1 MWDLTPE
8 TLAVMLATTIH
19 THSFSF
25 TDEEEL
31 QRGLVEILAE
41 IMPPT
46 STRREVQLTPKDR
59 IDFMVESVGIEVKI
73 KGSLAA
79 LTRQL
84 HRYAQLDAIEALV
97 VVTPVA
103 RLAQLPESLNGKPV
117 LVCHLVGSAF

>member
-1 MWDLTPE
+1 MMWDLTSE

-19 THSFSF
+19 AHGFSF

-31 QRGLVEILAE
+31 QRGLVEIL
-41 IMPPT
+41 PPT
-46 STRREVQLTPKDR
+46 STRREVQLTSRDR
-59 IDFMVESVGIEVKI
+59 IDFMVEGVGIEVKI

-117 LVCHLVGSAF
+117 LVCHLAGSAF